1 MTPPSVVV
9 IGGGVSGLT
18 FAATAVD
25 ELRTRG
31 VEADVR
37 LVESAPEVGGHAR
50 TLHEGGFLV
59 ESGPNGF
66 LDRDPEI
73 LALIAELGLEPDLVE
88 ASREA
93 RRRFI
98 VRERRLVK
106 VPDSPFSFVTSNSL
120 SWSGKLRLLREPW
133 AAPPPAGAEETVFEF
148 AARRIGPEAAETFVD
163 TIVSGISGGDSHALS
178 LRSQFPLL
186 HEWEAKHGSLLRA
199 AFRERKPGPR
209 RRTRLLTL
217 ERGLGALTGALARR
231 LGDRVS
237 TGVAVRGVEQD
248 HGGWRVDLS
257 DGRSLSASRVVFA
270 TSAQVA
276 ARLVTRPAPR
286 LAAALSAIPGSGLA
300 VVALAFPSWRIEHPL
315 DGYGYLVPRSEQLA
329 TLGVLWESS
338 IFPGRAPAKSV
349 LLRIVLGG
357 ARRPDV
363 SELGE
368 EDLTALARAELQSVM
383 GVSAEP
389 ERRWVFRWP
398 QAISQ
403 YTVGHSG
410 RLQAIAAALTENPG
424 LMVCGT
430 AYHGVSFTDAVK
442 SARSAAREL
451 ATSLAGP
458 A

>member
-1 MTPPSVVV
+1 MTRPSVVV
-9 IGGGVSGLT
+9 VGGGVSGLS
-18 FAATAVD
+18 FAVTAIE

-31 VEADVR
+31 VDADIR
-37 LVESAPEVGGHAR
+37 LIESAPQAGGHAR
-50 TLHEGGFLV
+50 TLTEGGFLV

-73 LALIAELGLEPDLVE
+73 LSFISELGLEPNLLE
-88 ASREA
+88 ASPEA

-98 VRERRLVK
+98 VRDRRLVR
-106 VPDSPFSFVTSNSL
+106 VPDSPLSFIASPSL
-120 SWSGKLRLLREPW
+120 SFRGKLRLLGEPW
-133 AAPPPAGAEETVFEF
+133 ASPPPSGAEETVFEF

-186 HEWEAKHGSLLRA
+186 HEWESKHGSLVKA
-199 AFRERKPGPR
+199 AFKERKPGPR
-209 RRTRLLTL
+209 KKTRLLTL
-217 ERGLGALTGALARR
+217 DQGLGALTSSLAAR
-231 LGDRVS
+231 LGDRVV
-237 TGVAVRGVEQD
+237 TGVAVRAVERD
-248 HGGWRVDLS
+248 RDGWRIDLS
-257 DGRSLSASRVVFA
+257 DGRSIAATRVVFA

-276 ARLVTRPAPR
+276 SRMVTSSAPR
-286 LAAALSAIPGSGLA
+286 LATALSAIPCAGLA
-300 VVALAFPSWRIEHPL
+300 VVALAFPSWRIAHPL
-315 DGYGYLVPRSEQLA
+315 DGYGYLVPRAEQLA

-363 SELGE
+363 PDLGE
-368 EDLTALARAELQSVM
+368 EDLVALARAELQSVM
-383 GVSAEP
+383 GVTAEP

-403 YTVGHSG
+403 YTVGHAA
-410 RLQAIAAALTENPG
+410 RLQAITAALAESPG

-442 SARSAAREL
+442 SARTAAREL
-451 ATSLAGP
+451 ATNLAVRT
-458 A
+458 

>member
-25 ELRTRG
+25 ELRSRG
-31 VEADVR
+31 VEADIR
-37 LVESAPEVGGHAR
+37 LIESAPQAGGHAR
-50 TLHEGGFLV
+50 TLTEGGFLV

-73 LALIAELGLEPDLVE
+73 LSLISELGLESNLVE
-88 ASREA
+88 ASGEA

-98 VRERRLVK
+98 VRDRRLVK
-106 VPDSPFSFVTSNSL
+106 VPDSLLSFVTSDSL
-120 SWSGKLRLLREPW
+120 SFRGKMRLLREPW
-133 AAPPPAGAEETVFEF
+133 AAPAPSGTEETVFEF

-186 HEWEAKHGSLLRA
+186 HEWEARHGSLVKA
-199 AFRERKPGPR
+199 AFKERKPGPR
-209 RRTRLLTL
+209 KRTRLLTL
-217 ERGLGALTGALARR
+217 DRGLGALTGALARR
-231 LGDRVS
+231 LGDRVI
-237 TGVAVRGVEQD
+237 TGVAVRAVERD
-248 HGGWRVDLS
+248 RDGFRVDLS
-257 DGRSLSASRVVFA
+257 DGRSLTASRVVFA

-276 ARLVTRPAPR
+276 ARLIAPSAPR
-286 LAAALSAIPGSGLA
+286 LSGALKAIPCAGLA
-300 VVALAFPSWRIEHPL
+300 VVALAFPSGSMTHPL

-338 IFPGRAPAKSV
+338 IFPGRAPEKSV

-357 ARRPDV
+357 ARRPEVPD
-363 SELGE
+363 LGE
-368 EDLTALARAELQSVM
+368 EDLVALARAELQSVM
-383 GVSAEP
+383 GVTAEP

-403 YTVGHSG
+403 YTVGHSA
-410 RLQAIAAALTENPG
+410 RLQAIAAALAENPG

-430 AYHGVSFTDAVK
+430 AYHGVSFTDAVR
-442 SARSAAREL
+442 SARNAGREL
-451 ATSLAGP
+451 ASALATRP
-458 A
+458 

>member
-1 MTPPSVVV
+1 MTPASVVV

-25 ELRTRG
+25 ELRSRG

-37 LVESAPEVGGHAR
+37 LIESAPQAGGHAR
-50 TLHEGGFLV
+50 TLTEGGFLV

-73 LALIAELGLEPDLVE
+73 LSLISALGLESNLVE

-98 VRERRLVK
+98 VRDRRLVK
-106 VPDSPFSFVTSNSL
+106 VPDSPLSFVTSDSL
-120 SWSGKLRLLREPW
+120 SFRGKIRLLREPW
-133 AAPPPAGAEETVFEF
+133 AALAPSGAEETVFEF

-186 HEWEAKHGSLLRA
+186 HEWEAKHGSLVRA
-199 AFRERKPGPR
+199 AFKERKPGPGK
-209 RRTRLLTL
+209 RTRLLTFDH
-217 ERGLGALTGALARR
+217 GLGVLTGALARR
-231 LGDRVS
+231 LGDRVI
-237 TGVAVRGVEQD
+237 TGVPVLAVERDRG
-248 HGGWRVDLS
+248 GFRIDLS
-257 DGRSLSASRVVFA
+257 DGRSLTASRVVFA
-270 TSAQVA
+270 TSAQTA
-276 ARLVTRPAPR
+276 ARLVTPSAPR
-286 LAAALSAIPGSGLA
+286 LATALKAIPCAGLA
-300 VVALAFPSWRIEHPL
+300 VVALSFPSWRIAHPL
-315 DGYGYLVPRSEQLA
+315 DGYGYLVPRAEQLA

-338 IFPGRAPAKSV
+338 IFPGRVPANTV

-357 ARRPDV
+357 ARRPEV
-363 SELGE
+363 SDLGE
-368 EDLTALARAELQSVM
+368 DDLVALARAELESVM
-383 GVSAEP
+383 GVTAEP

-403 YTVGHSG
+403 YTVGHSE
-410 RLQAIAAALTENPG
+410 RLQTIKAALAENPG

-430 AYHGVSFTDAVK
+430 SYHGVSFTDAVR
-442 SARSAAREL
+442 SARNAGREL
-451 ATSLAGP
+451 ASALA
-458 A
+458 ART